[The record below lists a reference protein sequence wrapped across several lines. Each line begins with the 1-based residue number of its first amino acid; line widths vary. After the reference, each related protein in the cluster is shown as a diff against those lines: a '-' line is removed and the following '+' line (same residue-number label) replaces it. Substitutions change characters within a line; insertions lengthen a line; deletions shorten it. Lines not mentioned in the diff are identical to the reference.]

1 MSLVGSAARFTP
13 WARVIALGEI
23 ALTAKRHLDR
33 LDPGE
38 GTELRGL
45 LVKSKGRP
53 ANLTKDERSRLLA
66 LVKKLEPG
74 AFARNAASTAM
85 PLRRRRP

>member
-1 MSLVGSAARFTP
+1 MSLVGSATRFTP

-33 LDPGE
+33 LEPGE

-45 LVKSKGRP
+45 LVKSRARP
-53 ANLTKDERSRLLA
+53 RNLTKGERSRLLE
-66 LVKKLEPG
+66 LVKKLEPA
-74 AFARNAASTAM
+74 AFARNAASTAI